1 MTDAEVLSRREL
13 LAEEVAEYVGG
24 SPQYW
29 RALGAQG
36 KIPRNIGQSVNMGGR
51 KNERTVFFAERVWMF
66 KHGYDMARLSAQ
78 DLLYLKKVA
87 MEGGPHEEA

>member
-66 KHGYDMARLSAQ
+66 KHGYDLMPLSAKE
-78 DLLYLKKVA
+78 LKELKNDA
-87 MEGGPHEEA
+87 LKGENHEEA

>member
-1 MTDAEVLSRREL
+1 MTDAEVLSRREM

-66 KHGYDMARLSAQ
+66 KHGYDLMPLSAKE
-78 DLLYLKKVA
+78 LHELKAAA
-87 MEGGPHEEA
+87 MKGEGHEEA